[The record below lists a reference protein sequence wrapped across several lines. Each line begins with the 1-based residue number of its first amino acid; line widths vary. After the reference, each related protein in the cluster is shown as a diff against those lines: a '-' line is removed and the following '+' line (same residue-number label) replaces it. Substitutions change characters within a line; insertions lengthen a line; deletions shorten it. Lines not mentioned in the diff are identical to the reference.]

1 MEHGA
6 IATIRNGGKPC
17 SPSPVLSCP
26 LLPLPLLSSAAMAE
40 DSAPKSIAERIAA
53 LQKQQGHGAPI
64 PKPQQPP
71 NKTSGHIADLQK
83 TVEPA
88 FFSSREKAM
97 EERAKRRDDVDGA
110 QEEEVAE
117 EKPKKAFKP
126 PPGAVQVMLPQFAA
140 KQKSDE
146 SD

>member
-1 MEHGA
+1 MSE
-6 IATIRNGGKPC
+6 
-17 SPSPVLSCP
+17 
-26 LLPLPLLSSAAMAE
+26 E

-53 LQKQQGHGAPI
+53 LQKQQGHDTTK

-71 NKTSGHIADLQK
+71 NETSSRITDLQK
-83 TVEPA
+83 TAEPA

-97 EERAKRRDDVDGA
+97 EERAKRGDSVDGA
-110 QEEEVAE
+110 HEEGDDVE

-140 KQKSDE
+140 KQQKE